1 MQVPT
6 PISTDQLTQLN
17 QLTASWSQEQLI
29 WSSGYLAGRAGMGA
43 AAGAEQAATTTA
55 MSAPP
60 LTILVGSQ
68 TGNGEKL
75 AEKLLAKAQ
84 AKQLNVTLKNMGDY
98 KKSELK
104 KEKHVLLIASTHGEG
119 DPPDTA
125 LELHEFIFSKRAP
138 DLSGLSYSV
147 LSLGD
152 TSYEHF
158 CKTGRDFD
166 EQFRKLGATAV
177 VPRKDCDLDYEA
189 DAEAWMEAALAAMA
203 PALTPAD
210 TGVTVTTGVA
220 AAPAAPAWSKS
231 KPFMATLLET
241 VDLNGRG
248 SAKRTLHMELS
259 LEGSGLTYA
268 PGDAIGIL
276 PNNQASVVAGVAEQL
291 GVSVE
296 SPVQLPDGSKTT
308 FGMALTREFEIT
320 ILTRPVL
327 QRYQELCQASELAHL
342 LLPEQNKELL
352 NWIDGRDLIDLLK
365 AYPVKG
371 ILPQDLIPVL
381 RKLPPRL
388 YSLASSLEAHPEEA
402 HITVGVVTYTAH
414 DRERYG
420 VCSTYLNDLEP
431 DAQIPV
437 YIHENRNFK
446 LPADPQ
452 TPVIMVGPGT
462 GVAPFRAFLE
472 EREEADATGPNW
484 LFFGDQHFTTDFLY
498 QTELLKYHKDGLLTR
513 LDVAFSRDQD
523 HKVYVQHRMQEQ
535 AAELYRWIAEGAMI
549 YVCGDA
555 NRMAPDVHETLIQI
569 ISEQG
574 GKSREEAE
582 EYVKTMLKEKRYQ
595 RDTY

>member
-1 MQVPT
+1 MGLAPGTAQPSTVVA
-6 PISTDQLTQLN
+6 STD
-17 QLTASWSQEQLI
+17 
-29 WSSGYLAGRAGMGA
+29 
-43 AAGAEQAATTTA
+43 
-55 MSAPP
+55 APP
-60 LTILVGSQ
+60 LTILYGSQ

-84 AKQLNVTLKNMGDY
+84 AKKINATLKNMADY
-98 KKSELK
+98 KKNDLK
-104 KEKHVLLIASTHGEG
+104 KEKHMLLVVSTHGEG

-138 DLSGLSYSV
+138 ALSGLSYSV
-147 LSLGD
+147 LALGD

-177 VPRKDCDLDYEA
+177 VPRQDCDVDYDT
-189 DAEAWMEAALAAMA
+189 DANAWMEAALTAMA
-203 PALTPAD
+203 PALASAVGTVVE
-210 TGVTVTTGVA
+210 VT
-220 AAPAAPAWSKS
+220 APAPQAATAVSTWSKTN
-231 KPFMATLLET
+231 PFMSTLLET
-241 VDLNGRG
+241 VNLNGQG

-259 LEGSGLTYA
+259 LEGSGITYA

-276 PNNQASVVAGVAEQL
+276 PQNRASVVAGVAEQL
-291 GVSVE
+291 GVSVQ
-296 SPVQLPDGSKTT
+296 SPVLLPDGRKST
-308 FGMALTREFEIT
+308 FGQALTQEYEIT

-327 QRYQELCQASELAHL
+327 QRYQELCQASELATL
-342 LLPEQNKELL
+342 LQPEQNQALQD
-352 NWIDGRDLIDLLK
+352 WIYGRDLIDLLK
-365 AYPVKG
+365 TYPLKG
-371 ILPQDLIPVL
+371 LLPQDLLPVL

-388 YSLASSLEAHPEEA
+388 YSLASSLEAHPDEA
-402 HITVGVVTYTAH
+402 HITVGVVTYTSL

-420 VCSTYLNDLEP
+420 VCSTHLNDLQPESK
-431 DAQIPV
+431 IPV

-452 TPVIMVGPGT
+452 TPIIMVGPGT

-472 EREEADATGPNW
+472 EREAVGATGANW

-523 HKVYVQHRMQEQ
+523 HKIYVQHRMQEQ
-535 AAELYRWIAEGAMI
+535 AAELYRWIAEGAI
-549 YVCGDA
+549 LYVCGDA
-555 NRMAPDVHETLIQI
+555 NRMAPDVHETLIGI

-574 GKSREEAE
+574 GKSREQAE